1 MTREDDVREDL
12 DLQVTTLKQ
21 QLGNLQQQHENLV
34 AASQAAAAASQAAAA
49 EQRAQIDLLIEQ
61 LHQQQ
66 RQAANAAQTD
76 QTFQRA
82 LNSVPHFD
90 GKGATLFRD
99 HMTDFESWRQ
109 ARQILQDDQSKIAL
123 SYSLRSGAQTRIRGL
138 LPGTDAFAKAR
149 TYKEYA
155 TLIGEIFAPAVEKG
169 LSRSEFHAY
178 NQQATEDVGSYVAIK
193 MSLYDIAYEENEKSF
208 QTLRGAMIK
217 GLYSPVIKRTVSRRD
232 VSNPEELR
240 TAIFSA
246 VASEREAYAGGW
258 AESTTLDGLKS
269 VTITHQRR
277 GITEEGSVPM
287 EIDSL
292 YPRKTGPGPSTPGNS
307 KKATETRSCHRCH
320 RTGHLKK
327 DCHARTTKDGKKLG
341 PSEPKRPGTGEKNK
355 KGCFSCGAHG
365 HRQAECPKRRGR
377 INEIGGEEWTEDD
390 LTAEELHEM
399 HGPEHFLAAGPSC
412 RRRM

>member
-12 DLQVTTLKQ
+12 NLQVMTLKQ
-21 QLGNLQQQHENLV
+21 QLGALQQQQENLR
-34 AASQAAAAASQAAAA
+34 AASQAVAE
-49 EQRAQIDLLIEQ
+49 EQRSQITLLMEQ
-61 LHQQQ
+61 LRQQQ
-66 RQAANAAQTD
+66 QQAANPAQSD

-82 LNSVPHFD
+82 LNSIPYYD
-90 GKGATLFRD
+90 GKGAMLFRE
-99 HMTDFESWRQ
+99 HQQNFESWRQ
-109 ARQILQDDQSKIAL
+109 ARQILGDEQSKIAL
-123 SYSLRSGAQTRIRGL
+123 SYSLRSGAQTRVRGL
-138 LPGTDAFAKAR
+138 LPGTDAFVKAR

-155 TLIGEIFAPAVEKG
+155 KLIGEIFAPAVEKG

-178 NQQATEDVGSYVAIK
+178 QQQATEDVGSYVAIK
-193 MSLYDIAYEENEKSF
+193 MSLYDIAYEPEERSF

-217 GLYSPVIKRTVSRRD
+217 GLFSNVIKRTVSRKD
-232 VSNPEELR
+232 VTNSEELR
-240 TAIFSA
+240 TAIFAA

-269 VTITHQRR
+269 ITITQHKR
-277 GITEEGSVPM
+277 GSNEEGPVPM

-292 YPRKTGPGPSTPGNS
+292 YPRRTGPGPSPPGNS
-307 KKATETRSCHRCH
+307 KRATETRSCHRCH

-355 KGCFSCGAHG
+355 KGCFNCGAHG
-365 HRQAECPKRRGR
+365 HRQAECPKKRNR
-377 INEIGGEEWTEDD
+377 INELGGEEWTEDD

-399 HGPEHFLAAGPSC
+399 SSLEPFLVTGPSC
-412 RRRM
+412 QWRM